1 MEEQD
6 YSIFIS
12 HAAVDEEIAG
22 SIKEFIG
29 KAFPRERVFV
39 SSDPEDLKLG
49 DEGRQDTGGFE
60 EHKVRF
66 GSHH

>member
-6 YSIFIS
+6 YSIFVS

-29 KAFPRERVFV
+29 KAFPRERVFYRAIRKT
-39 SSDPEDLKLG
+39 SSWG
-49 DEGRQDTGGFE
+49 TSG
-60 EHKVRF
+60 
-66 GSHH
+66 